1 MCTQS
6 SHSST
11 LLLQPFPDH
20 VVLHSVEEYGRYA
33 VERTFEGRVRNTEYN
48 HQIFQMWQSGR
59 LYGSPCWIH
68 PNQGEVYRVG
78 RWAGQ
83 RVKES
88 RRAAFQE
95 SMAILFG
102 LAKERDASPAEKTP
116 PSRSLALQGGQ
127 GLASLGAAA
136 LAGMTEEQQLE
147 MAIWQSVQK
156 PSEGVQS
163 RNRSGNCV
171 EEVDSGNLEEK
182 EEKEDDGAA
191 AATGDLEDDDDYYY
205 DDDDSLAASGS
216 VGGMPDDN
224 PPVVGDSDDDRP
236 EGHDEDGE
244 ESNDESGDTTS
255 STGGARRTSLARLI
269 DDSGNE
275 GLGGTRSSGGG
286 AGTGAESGRDPRDAA
301 DGDRPNPEATWCP
314 GSRFGRGGSKPE
326 RVPFHPADD
335 LRHDGFG
342 DGSGLR
348 REQ

>member
-1 MCTQS
+1 M
-6 SHSST
+6 
-11 LLLQPFPDH
+11 
-20 VVLHSVEEYGRYA
+20 VLHSVEEYGRYA

-68 PNQGEVYRVG
+68 PNQGGVYRVG

-116 PSRSLALQGGQ
+116 PSRPLALQGGQ

-182 EEKEDDGAA
+182 EEKEEDGAA
-191 AATGDLEDDDDYYY
+191 AATGDLEDDDYYY
-205 DDDDSLAASGS
+205 YDDDDDSLAASGS

-236 EGHDEDGE
+236 EGDDEDGE
-244 ESNDESGDTTS
+244 ESNDDSGDTTS
-255 STGGARRTSLARLI
+255 STGGARRASLARLI
-269 DDSGNE
+269 DDFGNE